1 MYYSQVVQIP
11 GAEEDSA
18 LAAPVRVYWVK
29 KCAVVLIKGT
39 LLAQKSFRI
48 LHKQELLTK
57 QWLKDVS
64 LFSFKDKWR

>member
-18 LAAPVRVYWVK
+18 LAVPIRVYWVE

-39 LLAQKSFRI
+39 LLKQKSFI
-48 LHKQELLTK
+48 VLYQ
-57 QWLKDVS
+57 
-64 LFSFKDKWR
+64 